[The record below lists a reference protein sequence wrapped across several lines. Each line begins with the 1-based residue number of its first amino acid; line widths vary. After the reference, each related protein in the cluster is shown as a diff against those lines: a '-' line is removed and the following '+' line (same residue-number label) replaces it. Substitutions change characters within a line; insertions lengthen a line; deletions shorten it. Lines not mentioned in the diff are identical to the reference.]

1 MRILLINPPYHAISC
16 AYGLGVQTPSGLL
29 AIGGPLLDAGH
40 TVRLLDAEIRNL
52 SFAQIIAEIQ
62 RFAPDVVMTSHGGST
77 PAHPTVCA
85 MAAAIKRTCPDVLMV
100 YGGVYPTY
108 HGAEIL
114 AAEAAIDFIVRGEG
128 EQTVVNLLAAL
139 SAQRPC
145 EHVPGLFL
153 RGEQGVITTP
163 MPLMIERLDDYR
175 IGWELIEDWDVY
187 QCWDAGRA
195 AIVQFSRGC
204 PHQCTYCGQRGFWTR
219 WRYRTPEKVAAEI
232 AWLHRTY
239 GVNFVDLA
247 DENPTTSPRLW
258 RRFLDAMI
266 AEAVPVK
273 LFASLRTTDIVRDAD
288 MLPLYK
294 AAGFECFIIGLETT
308 NPALLEHIRKGTTQT
323 TDQQAIA
330 LLHRHGMLSMVT
342 QIFGLAEERWRD
354 YWHTWRRLRIY
365 DPDMLNGMFMTP
377 HRWTPF
383 YAETGERIV
392 IEQNPSHWDYRHQV
406 LATRHLAPWQD
417 FLAVKALEFAIHLR
431 PRALLRLFC
440 HPDADI
446 RRALRWCIRRATRV
460 WGSEIR
466 EFLRSRRAHSSSPQ
480 AQTLFDF
487 WGAPI
492 HEERVL
498 RRIRPAT
505 PVSAEISP

>member
-1 MRILLINPPYHAISC
+1 MRVLLINPPYHAISC
-16 AYGLGVQTPSGLL
+16 TYGLGVQTPSGLL

-40 TVRLLDAEIRNL
+40 TVRLLDAEIRHL
-52 SFAQIIAEIQ
+52 SLAQIVAEVQ

-85 MAAAIKRTCPDVLMV
+85 MAQAIKRACPQTLMV

-128 EQTVVNLLAAL
+128 EQTAVNLLAAL
-139 SAQRPC
+139 SERRPLAS
-145 EHVPGLFL
+145 VPGLFL

-163 MPLMIERLDDYR
+163 APVMIERLDDYR
-175 IGWELIEDWDVY
+175 VGWELIEDWDVY
-187 QCWDAGRA
+187 QCWDVGRA
-195 AIVQFSRGC
+195 AIIQFSRGC

-232 AWLHRTY
+232 AWLHRTH

-258 RRFLDAMI
+258 RRFLEAMI

-288 MLPLYK
+288 ILPRYK

-308 NPALLEHIRKGTTQT
+308 DPALLARIRKGSTQT
-323 TDQQAIA
+323 IDQQAIA

-354 YWHTWRRLRIY
+354 YWRTWQRLRIY

-383 YAETGERIV
+383 YAETGERMV
-392 IEQNPSHWDYRHQV
+392 IEKNHSHWDYRHQV
-406 LATRHLAPWQD
+406 LATRYLLPWQV
-417 FLAVKALEFAIHLR
+417 FVAVKALEFAIHLR
-431 PRALLRLFC
+431 PHALWRLLR
-440 HPDADI
+440 HPDTDI
-446 RRALRWCIRRATRV
+446 RRALRWCTRRATRV
-460 WGSEIR
+460 WWAEIR
-466 EFLRSRRAHSSSPQ
+466 DFLLPQ
-480 AQTLFDF
+480 RTRQSGTPTQNLFEF
-487 WGAPI
+487 WGAPM
-492 HEERVL
+492 HEEQVL
-498 RRIRPAT
+498 RRKPPT
-505 PVSAEISP
+505 SSFSVEISS